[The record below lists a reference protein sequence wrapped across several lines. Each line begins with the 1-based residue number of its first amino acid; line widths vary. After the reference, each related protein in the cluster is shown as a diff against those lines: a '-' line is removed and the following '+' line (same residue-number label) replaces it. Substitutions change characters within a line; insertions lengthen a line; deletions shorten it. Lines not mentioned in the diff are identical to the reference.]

1 VVPATAMPL
10 VQAGRLKAL
19 AATTSVRSIVLPEYP
34 TLAEGGYLEVVS
46 TAWQGIVAPA
56 KTPRPIVERLSRE
69 LVLALRS
76 EDVREKMIRLYFQPI
91 GTAPEGLA
99 NLMRSEVE
107 RWGKVIRKT
116 GATAD

>member
-1 VVPATAMPL
+1 M
-10 VQAGRLKAL
+10 
-19 AATTSVRSIVLPEYP
+19 
-34 TLAEGGYLEVVS
+34 
-46 TAWQGIVAPA
+46 
-56 KTPRPIVERLSRE
+56 
-69 LVLALRS
+69 
-76 EDVREKMIRLYFQPI
+76 